1 MANRL
6 SGHFEDV
13 DASFANLEACV
24 NSEGLVPR
32 ALIGLG
38 QIVSAPMASLDYLR
52 TIRSRA
58 VGLANNHTYDF
69 GAEGVARTQAAIARE
84 LRWYSGESRGEH
96 PSSKA
101 IDVTITT
108 ACWRGVGNRAQW
120 RWPATR
126 LRCFWLR

>member
-13 DASFANLEACV
+13 DTSFANLEACV

-69 GAEGVARTQAAIARE
+69 GAEGVARTQA
-84 LRWYSGESRGEH
+84 
-96 PSSKA
+96 
-101 IDVTITT
+101 
-108 ACWRGVGNRAQW
+108 GNR
-120 RWPATR
+120 P
-126 LRCFWLR
+126 L